1 MMKLFCSHPE
11 AVTNTS
17 LIAERC
23 NVIMN
28 LDSSI
33 KLLKFQV
40 ESITDNDFYF
50 RSMCEKGLVKRYGSN
65 ITHQIR
71 ERFEHELKIIPELHS
86 EEFSL
91 FFLIFSIL
99 FFLGRFYL
107 SKFQFLFDSWHI
119 LNIFY
124 FVRILI
130 LFFLLIHLFSIVLL
144 IFLFRALVGIFKAW
158 K

>member
-1 MMKLFCSHPE
+1 
-11 AVTNTS
+11 
-17 LIAERC
+17 
-23 NVIMN
+23 
-28 LDSSI
+28 
-33 KLLKFQV
+33 
-40 ESITDNDFYF
+40 
-50 RSMCEKGLVKRYGSN
+50 
-65 ITHQIR
+65 
-71 ERFEHELKIIPELHS
+71 
-86 EEFSL
+86 L

-99 FFLGRFYL
+99 FFLGRFYP
-107 SKFQFLFDSWHI
+107 SKFQLLFDSWHI

>member
-40 ESITDNDFYF
+40 ESITDNDIYF

-99 FFLGRFYL
+99 FFLGRFYP